1 MKSEFVTA
9 ALEKRIVISY
19 HILGLFDEL
28 DAELKT
34 MKIEQSNTRFG
45 ENTLKVVY
53 TMRAKKK
60 FRNQLWTVC
69 VIGANGSTIFKT
81 STGGSR
87 TIGYVCALLA
97 KVAGIPVKQQKIFVL
112 GADSDQPAEG
122 TMTIAAAAA
131 AASAPHGSELQLY
144 MEVTDSAG
152 QHHHRLV
159 LSPLPWLSLLPSI
172 LLLII

>member
-1 MKSEFVTA
+1 MKSELATA
-9 ALEKRIVISY
+9 ASDKRIVISDR
-19 HILGLFDEL
+19 ILGLFDEL
-28 DAELKT
+28 GAELKT
-34 MKIEQSNTRFG
+34 MKIEQSDTRFG

-131 AASAPHGSELQLY
+131 AASVPRGPELQLY
-144 MEVTDSAG
+144 MEVTDSG
-152 QHHHRLV
+152 QHHHCLV
-159 LSPLPWLSLLPSI
+159 LSPLSWLSLLPSI
-172 LLLII
+172 LLIII